1 MERKQNSPVFF
12 IILIATVIIMI
23 IGIIFITRK
32 DAEEVKNTQE
42 RIEAAESQ
50 AEDLGQAVQEMD
62 AGLQQEY
69 DELDEGIG
77 Y

>member
-62 AGLQQEY
+62 AGIQQEY